1 MPSWKRRQRH
11 AQRLR
16 ATCCRARTNGAKKK
30 KAKKNSAALYR
41 KLTTS
46 CLNGKERESYARR
59 KDSAH
64 QSVAQFWCF
73 SSLMKAPGN
82 DVCTHHIARKINW
95 TRLWVAITHVRLDF
109 SARFPTLGAGL
120 HLIMEKLSR
129 RWRCRLVSA
138 CGTRLIN
145 NRLSE
150 TCAHHCLSGPNL
162 HNVQASPKKE
172 PSLPITAGL
181 THGPPAAAQS
191 CWTEVVFLIVLIQS
205 STSQA
210 GDAVDEN

>member
-1 MPSWKRRQRH
+1 MGKKGRVMHEEKTQLIKVWPNFDVFLPWWK
-11 AQRLR
+11 LR
-16 ATCCRARTNGAKKK
+16 GMTSARP
-30 KAKKNSAALYR
+30 ALQE
-41 KLTTS
+41 KLIKRDFGS
-46 CLNGKERESYARR
+46 RS
-59 KDSAH
+59 
-64 QSVAQFWCF
+64 
-73 SSLMKAPGN
+73 
-82 DVCTHHIARKINW
+82 
-95 TRLWVAITHVRLDF
+95 HVRLDS

-150 TCAHHCLSGPNL
+150 TCAHHCLSGQNL
-162 HNVQASPKKE
+162 RNVQASPKKE